1 MAKVASVFV
10 CQQCGAPTSR
20 WSGQCPSCGA
30 WNSLVET
37 AVSSRKTTAGKRSLR
52 LAAKPISLSQVQGI
66 SEQRIATGIGELD
79 RVLGG
84 GIVPGSVTLVAG
96 EPGIGKSTLLTQL
109 ALRVANS
116 AWHMANGKRGDTKP
130 SAIRHTQSAVLYV
143 CGEESPS
150 QIKLRIERVGSGI
163 EERGLGDRVLFLP
176 DVDTDA
182 IVATIEKEKPGMVI
196 IDSVQ
201 TLRTSDLTSAAGSVS
216 QVTESA
222 SRLIDCAK
230 RLSVPMFLVGHVTKE
245 GSIAGPKILEHM
257 VDTVLELTGDRLHEF
272 RLLRTGK
279 NRFGA
284 TDEVGIFS
292 MDDRGMQEVKNPSDR
307 FLSDRQ
313 ERVAGSCVV
322 CVLEGTRP
330 MLVEI
335 QALVVPSSLSIPRR
349 IASGVDQRRVQLL
362 VAVLMR
368 RCGLRLGNQD
378 VYVNVAGGLTIRE
391 PASDFGIALAIASSV
406 KDRPLP
412 KGNVAIGEVGLLGE
426 LRRVGNLQ
434 RRVREAKAQGFHS
447 ILSCEK
453 YSSLPV
459 AIRSVFR

>member
-10 CQQCGAPTSR
+10 CQQCGVSTSR

-37 AVSSRKTTAGKRSLR
+37 VVSSRRTTVGKRISR
-52 LAAKPISLSQVQGI
+52 LAIKPISLSQVQGI

-109 ALRVANS
+109 ALKVSNASSKFKVQNLKLK
-116 AWHMANGKRGDTKP
+116 AP
-130 SAIRHTQSAVLYV
+130 SVLYV

-163 EERGLGDRVLFLP
+163 EEPGLGDRVLFLP

-201 TLRTSDLTSAAGSVS
+201 TLRTSDLASAAGSVS

-307 FLSDRQ
+307 FLADRQ

-335 QALVVPSSLSIPRR
+335 QALVVASSLSIPRR

-406 KDRPLP
+406 KDSPLP

-426 LRRVGNLQ
+426 LRRVGNLE
-434 RRVREAKAQGFHS
+434 RRIREAKAQGFHS

>member
-37 AVSSRKTTAGKRSLR
+37 VVSSRRTTAGKRSSR
-52 LAAKPISLSQVQGI
+52 LAIKPISLSQVQGI

-109 ALRVANS
+109 ALRV
-116 AWHMANGKRGDTKP
+116 GKESTKHEARNP
-130 SAIRHTQSAVLYV
+130 NLTPKVLYV

-150 QIKLRIERVGSGI
+150 QIKLRIERVGSRI

-176 DVDTDA
+176 DVDADA

-216 QVTESA
+216 QVSESA

-307 FLSDRQ
+307 FLADRQ

-362 VAVLMR
+362 VAVLIR

-426 LRRVGNLQ
+426 LRRVGNLE

>member
-37 AVSSRKTTAGKRSLR
+37 AVSSRRTTAGKRSLR

-84 GIVPGSVTLVAG
+84 GVVPGSVTLVAG

-109 ALRVANS
+109 ALKVSNASSKFKVQNLKLK
-116 AWHMANGKRGDTKP
+116 AP
-130 SAIRHTQSAVLYV
+130 SVLYV

-150 QIKLRIERVGSGI
+150 QIKLRIERVGSGNA
-163 EERGLGDRVLFLP
+163 ERGLGDRVLFLP

-292 MDDRGMQEVKNPSDR
+292 MDDRGIQEVKNPSDR

-391 PASDFGIALAIASSV
+391 PSSDFGIALAIASSV

>member
-37 AVSSRKTTAGKRSLR
+37 AVSSRRTTAGKRSLR

-109 ALRVANS
+109 ALKVSNASSKFKVQNLKLK
-116 AWHMANGKRGDTKP
+116 AP
-130 SAIRHTQSAVLYV
+130 SVLYV

-150 QIKLRIERVGSGI
+150 QIKLRIERVGSGNA
-163 EERGLGDRVLFLP
+163 ERGLGDRVLFLP

-292 MDDRGMQEVKNPSDR
+292 MDDRGIQEVKNPSDR

-391 PASDFGIALAIASSV
+391 PSSDFGIALAIASSV